1 MKNVFAVLLALCL
14 VAVIV
19 PPVSEGDDGNYGI
32 STLEYCY
39 LDDIN

>member
-14 VAVIV
+14 VAVVV
-19 PPVSEGDDGNYGI
+19 PPVPEGDDGNYGI

>member
-1 MKNVFAVLLALCL
+1 MKNVFAVLLSLCL
-14 VAVIV
+14 VAVVV

>member
-14 VAVIV
+14 VAVVV

-32 STLEYCY
+32 STLEYSCQG
-39 LDDIN
+39 DVN